1 MLKIKTQLK
10 SGFSIIEI
18 IVALFIISIGMI
30 GVLSLIVQNI
40 QSQNVNKGALIAAQL
55 AQEGIELIRHT
66 RDSNWAA
73 AQAWNTNL
81 APGHYIIDYRLAAPR
96 AISFSNQEHLRQ
108 DATGYYYN
116 PDLSTDLNPDSG
128 YARTIDIV
136 ANPGNASS
144 IYVKAAISWSDHNKN
159 FSYVVDTILYDWK

>member
-1 MLKIKTQLK
+1 MLKIKNTIK
-10 SGFSIIEI
+10 SGFSLVEI
-18 IVALFIISIGMI
+18 MTALFIISIGMVGI
-30 GVLSLIVQNI
+30 LSLIVQNI

-73 AQAWNTNL
+73 GQAWNTNL

-96 AISFSNQEHLRQ
+96 GISFSKQENLRQ
-108 DATGYYYN
+108 DTTGYYYN
-116 PDLSTDLNPDSG
+116 PDLSTDINPDSG

-144 IYVKAAISWSDHNKN
+144 IYIKATISWSDHNKSFN
-159 FSYVVDTILYDWK
+159 YVIDTILYDWK